1 MDMRDLVRGTA
12 VAQQRKWRPRE
23 SLRQHNVEL
32 HRDLVFDFHGSPGNA
47 HRSNAEVALLQGRRT
62 AVMPI
67 LLYRGYNQRASL
79 SMECQIPAHYPVF
92 GVDLL
97 HRHGLK
103 GNPREAAAVENLRA
117 VHSLLDLRAFIRSK
131 LGVQHAEP
139 ARIHAKLNGGLP
151 GGLDRALFNGGLN
164 FVVVCKSGK

>member
-1 MDMRDLVRGTA
+1 
-12 VAQQRKWRPRE
+12 
-23 SLRQHNVEL
+23 
-32 HRDLVFDFHGSPGNA
+32 
-47 HRSNAEVALLQGRRT
+47 
-62 AVMPI
+62 
-67 LLYRGYNQRASL
+67 
-79 SMECQIPAHYPVF
+79 MECQIPAHYPVF

-151 GGLDRALFNGGLN
+151 GGLERTLFNWGLN
-164 FVVVCKSGK
+164 FRGVCKSGQLARIENEYLQD